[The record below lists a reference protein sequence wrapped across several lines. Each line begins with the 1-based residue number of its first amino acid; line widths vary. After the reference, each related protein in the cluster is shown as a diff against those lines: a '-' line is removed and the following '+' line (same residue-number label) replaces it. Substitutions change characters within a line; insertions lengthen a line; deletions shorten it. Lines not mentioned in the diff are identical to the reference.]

1 MQVVWKGSVAF
12 GLVNVPV
19 RLYTATE
26 DKDISFHQVHSA
38 DGGRIKYQ
46 RTCQQ
51 CGQVVEFADI
61 AKAYESSDG
70 RVVMLTDEDME
81 ILNDKSSQEMSVVEF
96 VPAEQVDPVLFSKS
110 YWLEPEKAA
119 VKPYVLLRQ
128 ALQSTDRVAIVL
140 ITMRNRTRLA
150 ALRVL
155 ENKLLVQ
162 TMLWPDEVRHP
173 TFSSLND
180 DVSVRPQEEQMASML
195 VDSLGADFE
204 PEQFT
209 DERRERITA
218 MLEAKL
224 AGGEVLPPAEPQ
236 VVESGQVLD
245 LLAALR
251 ASVDAAKSAREGN
264 TPARVDLREEPA
276 DRMSS

>member
-19 RLYTATE
+19 RLYTATQ
-26 DKDISFHQVHSA
+26 DNDISFHQVHAA

-51 CGQVVEFADI
+51 CGQVVAFAEI
-61 AKAYESSDG
+61 AKAYEASDG
-70 RVVMLTDEDME
+70 RVVMLSDDDMA
-81 ILNDKSSQEMSVVEF
+81 ILDDKSSQEMSVIEF
-96 VPAEQVDPVLFSKS
+96 VPVQQVDPILLSKS

-128 ALQSTDRVAIVL
+128 ALQSTERIAIVS

-150 ALRVL
+150 ALRVV
-155 ENKLLVQ
+155 EGKLLVQ

-173 TFSSLND
+173 TFASLTDEVN
-180 DVSVRPQEEQMASML
+180 VRPQEEQMAALL
-195 VDSLGADFE
+195 VESLGADFD
-204 PEQFT
+204 PDAFT
-209 DERRERITA
+209 DTRRERITA
-218 MLEAKL
+218 MLQAKL
-224 AGGEVLPPAEPQ
+224 EGGEVLAPQEPQ

-251 ASVDAAKSAREGN
+251 ASVDAAQRQREDN
-264 TPARVDLREEPA
+264 TPTHVDLTKERTA
-276 DRMSS
+276 RMTS